1 MKLDEYTLTQ
11 FLGKGTFGEVYLTRK
26 DGSNN
31 LYATKRMDRTMV
43 DNPRYKKYFN
53 NEISILKILSNNNY
67 IIHLEK
73 KKETVHNYYLI
84 MEYCNGGSLQQC
96 LRRYKETYHQPFTEE
111 IVQHLMR
118 QIVGAVKH
126 IHSNGIIHRDLKL
139 ENILVNFQN
148 RKDYDDVNLLKA
160 QIKIID
166 FGFASSKDDPEW
178 NKTAIGSP
186 LNMDPLIL
194 KKFNSG
200 RAETKDSYYD
210 EKADIWSLGALCYQM
225 LIGHSP
231 FDAYNM
237 QELAEKVEEGTYSVP
252 TNLSREVVS
261 FLNGMLQYDP
271 KRRLNAEELS
281 KHAFLTKNYTQF
293 QHINTNLISRKVS
306 GGQLNIN
313 IKNNQSIWAIFNEKD
328 QETLNNIP
336 GKFYSDTPISELSE
350 SRYLPNPD
358 NVYGIAPKPY
368 GAQNLSLGGDF
379 EPTKSVPISDLN
391 STQQSETNP
400 SYNSNGGMYSP
411 VTPAKN
417 IQGQMPNYPGNQK
430 NISPQQNIN
439 LVRTQQMMNNNMN
452 NNTNPNSNIVTIKN
466 GDFFNEENI
475 PIQNKNQQP
484 PIYNFGRANSNNNIP
499 PNIQIPNPLN
509 PRQNQIQPPYGNFK
523 PPQNVVNPMKQNE
536 QVGRNPPGR
545 KFTGNPPIQSPQQR
559 PPQPQIYPPQ
569 PLIRPPQPQIY
580 PPQPLIRPPQPQIY
594 PPRQLTSPPQPQIYP
609 PRQLTSPP
617 QPQIY
622 PPQQLTSPPQPQ
634 IYRPQQLIRPP
645 QPQNGFPQQQLSP
658 PQQIAPIQ
666 NNIDIGKGINQ
677 INRSPVKPQL
687 YKIKTNNQ
695 NNINQKPP
703 NLISKQQNQQINQY
717 PPGVAPHTGNIPYM
731 TPPQQG
737 NLNMANQPKP
747 IATPIKTTK
756 VNGQRK
762 NTNEISPKM
771 QFQNQTPQLQR
782 LASATH
788 LISQNKLN
796 DPQFNTQQEGR
807 NYMVPKTTGKSN
819 NNKVVQTRSQN
830 GIVRN
835 IQYGNLPQNHQN
847 TMTVRNQPNPVYH

>member
-1 MKLDEYTLTQ
+1 M
-11 FLGKGTFGEVYLTRK
+11 
-26 DGSNN
+26 
-31 LYATKRMDRTMV
+31 
-43 DNPRYKKYFN
+43 
-53 NEISILKILSNNNY
+53 
-67 IIHLEK
+67 
-73 KKETVHNYYLI
+73 
-84 MEYCNGGSLQQC
+84 
-96 LRRYKETYHQPFTEE
+96 
-111 IVQHLMR
+111 
-118 QIVGAVKH
+118 
-126 IHSNGIIHRDLKL
+126 
-139 ENILVNFQN
+139 
-148 RKDYDDVNLLKA
+148 
-160 QIKIID
+160 
-166 FGFASSKDDPEW
+166 
-178 NKTAIGSP
+178 
-186 LNMDPLIL
+186 
-194 KKFNSG
+194 
-200 RAETKDSYYD
+200 
-210 EKADIWSLGALCYQM
+210 
-225 LIGHSP
+225 
-231 FDAYNM
+231 
-237 QELAEKVEEGTYSVP
+237 
-252 TNLSREVVS
+252 
-261 FLNGMLQYDP
+261 
-271 KRRLNAEELS
+271 
-281 KHAFLTKNYTQF
+281 
-293 QHINTNLISRKVS
+293 
-306 GGQLNIN
+306 
-313 IKNNQSIWAIFNEKD
+313 
-328 QETLNNIP
+328 
-336 GKFYSDTPISELSE
+336 
-350 SRYLPNPD
+350 
-358 NVYGIAPKPY
+358 
-368 GAQNLSLGGDF
+368 GGDF

-439 LVRTQQMMNNNMN
+439 LVRTPQMMNNNMN

-545 KFTGNPPIQSPQQR
+545 KFTGNPPILSPQQR

-580 PPQPLIRPPQPQIY
+580 PPQ
-594 PPRQLTSPPQPQIYP
+594 
-609 PRQLTSPP
+609 
-617 QPQIY
+617 
-622 PPQQLTSPPQPQ
+622 
-634 IYRPQQLIRPP
+634 QLIRPP

-658 PQQIAPIQ
+658 QQIASIQ
-666 NNIDIGKGINQ
+666 NNIAIGKGNNQ
-677 INRSPVKPQL
+677 INRSPVKPPL
-687 YKIKTNNQ
+687 YNIKTNNQ
-695 NNINQKPP
+695 NNINQRPP

-737 NLNMANQPKP
+737 NLNMDNQPKP

-782 LASATH
+782 VASDTH
-788 LISQNKLN
+788 LIRPKKLN

-830 GIVRN
+830 DIVRN
-835 IQYGNLPQNHQN
+835 IQYGNLPQNQQN

>member
-53 NEISILKILSNNNY
+53 NEISILKILSNNNN

-96 LRRYKETYHQPFTEE
+96 LRRYKESYHQPFTEE

-118 QIVGAVKH
+118 QIVGAVKY

-139 ENILVNFQN
+139 DNILVNFQN

-368 GAQNLSLGGDF
+368 GAKNLSLGGDF
-379 EPTKSVPISDLN
+379 APTKSVPISDLN

-439 LVRTQQMMNNNMN
+439 LVRTPQMMNNNMN

-580 PPQPLIRPPQPQIY
+580 PPQ
-594 PPRQLTSPPQPQIYP
+594 
-609 PRQLTSPP
+609 
-617 QPQIY
+617 
-622 PPQQLTSPPQPQ
+622 
-634 IYRPQQLIRPP
+634 QLIRPP

-658 PQQIAPIQ
+658 PQQIASIQ
-666 NNIDIGKGINQ
+666 NNIAIGKGINQ

-695 NNINQKPP
+695 NNINQRPP

-737 NLNMANQPKP
+737 NLNMADQPKP

-782 LASATH
+782 VVSATD
-788 LISQNKLN
+788 LFRQNKLN

-835 IQYGNLPQNHQN
+835 IQYGNIPQNQLN

>member
-1 MKLDEYTLTQ
+1 MMKLDEYTLTQ

-53 NEISILKILSNNNY
+53 NEISILKILSNNNN

-96 LRRYKETYHQPFTEE
+96 LRRYKESYHQPFTEE

-139 ENILVNFQN
+139 DNILVNFQN

-368 GAQNLSLGGDF
+368 GAKNLSLGGDF

-400 SYNSNGGMYSP
+400 SFNSNGGIYSP

-430 NISPQQNIN
+430 NIYPQQNMN
-439 LVRTQQMMNNNMN
+439 LVRTPQMMNNNMN

-466 GDFFNEENI
+466 GDFFNKENI

-484 PIYNFGRANSNNNIP
+484 PMYNFGGANSNNNIP

-509 PRQNQIQPPYGNFK
+509 PKQNQIQPPYGNFK

-545 KFTGNPPIQSPQQR
+545 KLTGNPPTQSPQ
-559 PPQPQIYPPQ
+559 
-569 PLIRPPQPQIY
+569 
-580 PPQPLIRPPQPQIY
+580 
-594 PPRQLTSPPQPQIYP
+594 PR
-609 PRQLTSPP
+609 PP

-658 PQQIAPIQ
+658 PQQIASIQ
-666 NNIDIGKGINQ
+666 NNIAIGKGNNR
-677 INRSPVKPQL
+677 INRSPVEPPL
-687 YKIKTNNQ
+687 YKNKTNNQ
-695 NNINQKPP
+695 NNINQRPP
-703 NLISKQQNQQINQY
+703 NLISKQQNQQINPY

-747 IATPIKTTK
+747 IGTPIKATK
-756 VNGQRK
+756 VNCQRK

-782 LASATH
+782 VGSATN

-835 IQYGNLPQNHQN
+835 IQYGNLPQNQQN
-847 TMTVRNQPNPVYH
+847 TMAVRNQPNPVYH

>member
-53 NEISILKILSNNNY
+53 NEISILKILSNNNN

-139 ENILVNFQN
+139 DNILVNFQN

-194 KKFNSG
+194 RKFNSG

-336 GKFYSDTPISELSE
+336 GQFYSDTPISELSE

-430 NISPQQNIN
+430 NIYPQQNIN
-439 LVRTQQMMNNNMN
+439 LVRTPQMMNNNMN

-466 GDFFNEENI
+466 GDFFNKENI

-484 PIYNFGRANSNNNIP
+484 PMYNFGRANSNNNIP
-499 PNIQIPNPLN
+499 PNIQIPNLLN
-509 PRQNQIQPPYGNFK
+509 PRQNQIQPPYSNFK

-545 KFTGNPPIQSPQQR
+545 KFTGNPPTQSPQ
-559 PPQPQIYPPQ
+559 
-569 PLIRPPQPQIY
+569 
-580 PPQPLIRPPQPQIY
+580 
-594 PPRQLTSPPQPQIYP
+594 PR
-609 PRQLTSPP
+609 PP

-622 PPQQLTSPPQPQ
+622 PPQQL
-634 IYRPQQLIRPP
+634 IRPA

-658 PQQIAPIQ
+658 PQQIASIQ
-666 NNIDIGKGINQ
+666 NNIAIGKGNNR
-677 INRSPVKPQL
+677 INRSPVKPPF

-695 NNINQKPP
+695 NNINQRPP

-717 PPGVAPHTGNIPYM
+717 SPGVAPHTGNIPYM

-737 NLNMANQPKP
+737 NLNMDNQPKP

-782 LASATH
+782 VASATD
-788 LISQNKLN
+788 LIRQNKLN

-819 NNKVVQTRSQN
+819 NNKVVQARSQN

-835 IQYGNLPQNHQN
+835 IQYGNLPQNQQN

>member
-53 NEISILKILSNNNY
+53 NEISILKILSNNNN

-96 LRRYKETYHQPFTEE
+96 LRRYKESYHQPFTEE

-139 ENILVNFQN
+139 DNILVNFQN

-328 QETLNNIP
+328 QETLNTLY
-336 GKFYSDTPISELSE
+336 FL
-350 SRYLPNPD
+350 L
-358 NVYGIAPKPY
+358 
-368 GAQNLSLGGDF
+368 
-379 EPTKSVPISDLN
+379 
-391 STQQSETNP
+391 
-400 SYNSNGGMYSP
+400 
-411 VTPAKN
+411 
-417 IQGQMPNYPGNQK
+417 
-430 NISPQQNIN
+430 
-439 LVRTQQMMNNNMN
+439 
-452 NNTNPNSNIVTIKN
+452 
-466 GDFFNEENI
+466 FFNLLI
-475 PIQNKNQQP
+475 
-484 PIYNFGRANSNNNIP
+484 
-499 PNIQIPNPLN
+499 
-509 PRQNQIQPPYGNFK
+509 NFK
-523 PPQNVVNPMKQNE
+523 
-536 QVGRNPPGR
+536 
-545 KFTGNPPIQSPQQR
+545 I
-559 PPQPQIYPPQ
+559 
-569 PLIRPPQPQIY
+569 L
-580 PPQPLIRPPQPQIY
+580 
-594 PPRQLTSPPQPQIYP
+594 
-609 PRQLTSPP
+609 
-617 QPQIY
+617 
-622 PPQQLTSPPQPQ
+622 
-634 IYRPQQLIRPP
+634 
-645 QPQNGFPQQQLSP
+645 
-658 PQQIAPIQ
+658 
-666 NNIDIGKGINQ
+666 
-677 INRSPVKPQL
+677 
-687 YKIKTNNQ
+687 
-695 NNINQKPP
+695 
-703 NLISKQQNQQINQY
+703 
-717 PPGVAPHTGNIPYM
+717 
-731 TPPQQG
+731 
-737 NLNMANQPKP
+737 
-747 IATPIKTTK
+747 
-756 VNGQRK
+756 
-762 NTNEISPKM
+762 
-771 QFQNQTPQLQR
+771 
-782 LASATH
+782 
-788 LISQNKLN
+788 
-796 DPQFNTQQEGR
+796 
-807 NYMVPKTTGKSN
+807 
-819 NNKVVQTRSQN
+819 
-830 GIVRN
+830 
-835 IQYGNLPQNHQN
+835 
-847 TMTVRNQPNPVYH
+847 

>member
-1 MKLDEYTLTQ
+1 MMKLDEYTLTQ

-53 NEISILKILSNNNY
+53 NEISILKILSNNNN

-96 LRRYKETYHQPFTEE
+96 LRRYKESYHQPFSEE

-139 ENILVNFQN
+139 DNILVNFQN

-271 KRRLNAEELS
+271 KRRLNAEQLS

-368 GAQNLSLGGDF
+368 GAKNLSLGGDF

-400 SYNSNGGMYSP
+400 SFNSNGGIYSP

-430 NISPQQNIN
+430 NIYPQQNMN
-439 LVRTQQMMNNNMN
+439 LVRTPQMMNNNMN

-466 GDFFNEENI
+466 GDFFNKENI

-484 PIYNFGRANSNNNIP
+484 PMYNFGGANSNNNIP

-509 PRQNQIQPPYGNFK
+509 PKQNQIQPPYGNFK

-545 KFTGNPPIQSPQQR
+545 KLTGNPPIQSPQ
-559 PPQPQIYPPQ
+559 
-569 PLIRPPQPQIY
+569 
-580 PPQPLIRPPQPQIY
+580 
-594 PPRQLTSPPQPQIYP
+594 PR
-609 PRQLTSPP
+609 
-617 QPQIY
+617 
-622 PPQQLTSPPQPQ
+622 PPQPQ

-658 PQQIAPIQ
+658 PQQIASIQ
-666 NNIDIGKGINQ
+666 NNIAIGKGNNR
-677 INRSPVKPQL
+677 INRSPVEPPL

-695 NNINQKPP
+695 NNINQRPP
-703 NLISKQQNQQINQY
+703 NLISKQQNQQINPY

-747 IATPIKTTK
+747 IGTPIKATK
-756 VNGQRK
+756 VNCQRK

-782 LASATH
+782 VGSATN

-835 IQYGNLPQNHQN
+835 IQYGNLPQNQQN
-847 TMTVRNQPNPVYH
+847 TMAVRNQPNPVYH

>member
-53 NEISILKILSNNNY
+53 NEISILKILSNNNN

-96 LRRYKETYHQPFTEE
+96 LRRYKESYHQPFTEE

-139 ENILVNFQN
+139 DNILVNFQN

-439 LVRTQQMMNNNMN
+439 LVRTPQMMNNNMN

-580 PPQPLIRPPQPQIY
+580 PPQ
-594 PPRQLTSPPQPQIYP
+594 
-609 PRQLTSPP
+609 
-617 QPQIY
+617 
-622 PPQQLTSPPQPQ
+622 
-634 IYRPQQLIRPP
+634 QLIRPP

-658 PQQIAPIQ
+658 PQQIASIQ
-666 NNIDIGKGINQ
+666 NNIAIGKGNNR
-677 INRSPVKPQL
+677 INRSPVKPPL

-695 NNINQKPP
+695 NNQRPS
-703 NLISKQQNQQINQY
+703 NLISNQKNQQINPY

-731 TPPQQG
+731 TPSQQG
-737 NLNMANQPKP
+737 NLNTANQPKP
-747 IATPIKTTK
+747 IGTPIKTMK

-782 LASATH
+782 VGSATI

>member
-1 MKLDEYTLTQ
+1 MMKLDEYTLTQ

-53 NEISILKILSNNNY
+53 NEISILKILSNNNN

-96 LRRYKETYHQPFTEE
+96 LRRYKESYHQPFTEE

-139 ENILVNFQN
+139 DNILVNFQN

-336 GKFYSDTPISELSE
+336 GQFYSDTPISELSE

-430 NISPQQNIN
+430 NIYPQQNMN
-439 LVRTQQMMNNNMN
+439 LVRTPQMMNNNMN

-466 GDFFNEENI
+466 GDFFNKENI

-484 PIYNFGRANSNNNIP
+484 PMYNFGGANSNNNIP

-509 PRQNQIQPPYGNFK
+509 PKQNQIQPPYGNFK

-545 KFTGNPPIQSPQQR
+545 KLTGNPPIQSPQ
-559 PPQPQIYPPQ
+559 
-569 PLIRPPQPQIY
+569 
-580 PPQPLIRPPQPQIY
+580 
-594 PPRQLTSPPQPQIYP
+594 PR
-609 PRQLTSPP
+609 PP

-666 NNIDIGKGINQ
+666 NNIAIGKGINR
-677 INRSPVKPQL
+677 INRSPVEPPL

-695 NNINQKPP
+695 NNINQRPP
-703 NLISKQQNQQINQY
+703 NLISKQQNQQINPY

-747 IATPIKTTK
+747 IGTPIKATK
-756 VNGQRK
+756 VNCQRK

-782 LASATH
+782 VGSATI

>member
-53 NEISILKILSNNNY
+53 NEISILKILSNNNN

-139 ENILVNFQN
+139 DNILVNFQN

-336 GKFYSDTPISELSE
+336 GQFYSDTPISELSE

-358 NVYGIAPKPY
+358 NVYGIAQKPY
-368 GAQNLSLGGDF
+368 GAKNLSLGGDF

-400 SYNSNGGMYSP
+400 SFNSNGGIYSP

-439 LVRTQQMMNNNMN
+439 LVRTPQMMNNNMN

-545 KFTGNPPIQSPQQR
+545 KLTGNPPIQSPQPR

-569 PLIRPPQPQIY
+569 P
-580 PPQPLIRPPQPQIY
+580 
-594 PPRQLTSPPQPQIYP
+594 
-609 PRQLTSPP
+609 
-617 QPQIY
+617 
-622 PPQQLTSPPQPQ
+622 
-634 IYRPQQLIRPP
+634 LIRPP

-658 PQQIAPIQ
+658 PQQIASIQ
-666 NNIDIGKGINQ
+666 NNIAIGKGNNR
-677 INRSPVKPQL
+677 INRSPVEPPL

-695 NNINQKPP
+695 NNINQRPP

-737 NLNMANQPKP
+737 NLNTANQPKP
-747 IATPIKTTK
+747 IGTPIKATK
-756 VNGQRK
+756 VNCQRK

-782 LASATH
+782 VTSATH
-788 LISQNKLN
+788 LIRPKKLN

-835 IQYGNLPQNHQN
+835 IQYGNLPQNQQN
-847 TMTVRNQPNPVYH
+847 TMAVRNQPNPVYH

>member
-1 MKLDEYTLTQ
+1 
-11 FLGKGTFGEVYLTRK
+11 
-26 DGSNN
+26 
-31 LYATKRMDRTMV
+31 
-43 DNPRYKKYFN
+43 
-53 NEISILKILSNNNY
+53 
-67 IIHLEK
+67 
-73 KKETVHNYYLI
+73 
-84 MEYCNGGSLQQC
+84 
-96 LRRYKETYHQPFTEE
+96 
-111 IVQHLMR
+111 
-118 QIVGAVKH
+118 
-126 IHSNGIIHRDLKL
+126 
-139 ENILVNFQN
+139 
-148 RKDYDDVNLLKA
+148 
-160 QIKIID
+160 
-166 FGFASSKDDPEW
+166 
-178 NKTAIGSP
+178 
-186 LNMDPLIL
+186 
-194 KKFNSG
+194 
-200 RAETKDSYYD
+200 
-210 EKADIWSLGALCYQM
+210 
-225 LIGHSP
+225 
-231 FDAYNM
+231 
-237 QELAEKVEEGTYSVP
+237 
-252 TNLSREVVS
+252 
-261 FLNGMLQYDP
+261 
-271 KRRLNAEELS
+271 
-281 KHAFLTKNYTQF
+281 
-293 QHINTNLISRKVS
+293 
-306 GGQLNIN
+306 
-313 IKNNQSIWAIFNEKD
+313 
-328 QETLNNIP
+328 
-336 GKFYSDTPISELSE
+336 
-350 SRYLPNPD
+350 
-358 NVYGIAPKPY
+358 
-368 GAQNLSLGGDF
+368 
-379 EPTKSVPISDLN
+379 
-391 STQQSETNP
+391 
-400 SYNSNGGMYSP
+400 MYSP

-439 LVRTQQMMNNNMN
+439 LVRTPQMMNNNMN

-545 KFTGNPPIQSPQQR
+545 KFTGNPPIQSTQPR
-559 PPQPQIYPPQ
+559 PPQS
-569 PLIRPPQPQIY
+569 LIRPPQPQIY

-594 PPRQLTSPPQPQIYP
+594 TPQPLI
-609 PRQLTSPP
+609 RPP

-666 NNIDIGKGINQ
+666 NNIAIGEGINR
-677 INRSPVKPQL
+677 IDRSPVKPPL

-695 NNINQKPP
+695 NNQNIINQRPP
-703 NLISKQQNQQINQY
+703 NLISKQQNQQINPY

-737 NLNMANQPKP
+737 NLNMANQHKP

-756 VNGQRK
+756 INGQRK

-782 LASATH
+782 VVSATN
-788 LISQNKLN
+788 LFSQNKLN

-835 IQYGNLPQNHQN
+835 IQYGNLPQNQQN

>member
-53 NEISILKILSNNNY
+53 NEISILKILSNNNN

-139 ENILVNFQN
+139 DNILVNFQN

-271 KRRLNAEELS
+271 KRRLNAEQLS

-306 GGQLNIN
+306 GGQLKIN

-336 GKFYSDTPISELSE
+336 GQFYSDTPISELSE

-368 GAQNLSLGGDF
+368 GAKNLSLGGDF

-439 LVRTQQMMNNNMN
+439 LVRTPQMMNNNMN

-484 PIYNFGRANSNNNIP
+484 PIYNFGRDNSNNNIP

-545 KFTGNPPIQSPQQR
+545 KLTGNPPTQSPQ
-559 PPQPQIYPPQ
+559 
-569 PLIRPPQPQIY
+569 
-580 PPQPLIRPPQPQIY
+580 
-594 PPRQLTSPPQPQIYP
+594 PR
-609 PRQLTSPP
+609 PP

-658 PQQIAPIQ
+658 QQIASIQ
-666 NNIDIGKGINQ
+666 NNIAIGKGNNRIY
-677 INRSPVKPQL
+677 RSPVKPPL
-687 YKIKTNNQ
+687 YNIKTNNQ
-695 NNINQKPP
+695 NNINQRPP

-737 NLNMANQPKP
+737 NLNMDNQPKP
-747 IATPIKTTK
+747 IATPIKATK
-756 VNGQRK
+756 VNCQRK

-782 LASATH
+782 VASDTH
-788 LISQNKLN
+788 LIRPKKLN

-835 IQYGNLPQNHQN
+835 IQYGNLPQNQQN

>member
-53 NEISILKILSNNNY
+53 NEISILKILSNNNN

-139 ENILVNFQN
+139 DNILVNFQN

-358 NVYGIAPKPY
+358 NVYGIAQKPY
-368 GAQNLSLGGDF
+368 GAKNLSLGGDF

-400 SYNSNGGMYSP
+400 SFNSNGGIYSP

-439 LVRTQQMMNNNMN
+439 LVRTPQMMNNNMN

-545 KFTGNPPIQSPQQR
+545 KLTGNPPIQSPQPR

-569 PLIRPPQPQIY
+569 P
-580 PPQPLIRPPQPQIY
+580 
-594 PPRQLTSPPQPQIYP
+594 
-609 PRQLTSPP
+609 
-617 QPQIY
+617 
-622 PPQQLTSPPQPQ
+622 
-634 IYRPQQLIRPP
+634 LIRPP

-658 PQQIAPIQ
+658 PQQIASIQ
-666 NNIDIGKGINQ
+666 NNIAIGKGNNR
-677 INRSPVKPQL
+677 INRSPVEPPL

-695 NNINQKPP
+695 NNINQRPP

-737 NLNMANQPKP
+737 NLNTANQPKP
-747 IATPIKTTK
+747 IGTPIKATK
-756 VNGQRK
+756 VNCQRK

-782 LASATH
+782 VTSATH
-788 LISQNKLN
+788 LIRPKKLN

-835 IQYGNLPQNHQN
+835 IQYGNLPQNQQN
-847 TMTVRNQPNPVYH
+847 TMAVRNQPNPVYH

>member
-53 NEISILKILSNNNY
+53 NEISILKILSNNNN

-96 LRRYKETYHQPFTEE
+96 LRRYKESYHQPFTEE

-139 ENILVNFQN
+139 DNILVNFQN

-336 GKFYSDTPISELSE
+336 GQFYSDTPISELSE

-368 GAQNLSLGGDF
+368 GAKNLSLGGDF

-430 NISPQQNIN
+430 NIYPQQNMN
-439 LVRTQQMMNNNMN
+439 LVRTPQMMNNNMN

-536 QVGRNPPGR
+536 QVGRNPPGM
-545 KFTGNPPIQSPQQR
+545 KFTGNPPTQSPQPR

-569 PLIRPPQPQIY
+569 PLIR
-580 PPQPLIRPPQPQIY
+580 
-594 PPRQLTSPPQPQIYP
+594 
-609 PRQLTSPP
+609 PP

-666 NNIDIGKGINQ
+666 NNIAIDKGINR
-677 INRSPVKPQL
+677 INRSPVKPPL

-695 NNINQKPP
+695 NNQRPS
-703 NLISKQQNQQINQY
+703 NLISNQKNQQINPY

-731 TPPQQG
+731 APPQQG
-737 NLNMANQPKP
+737 NLNMADQHKP

-756 VNGQRK
+756 INGQRK

-782 LASATH
+782 VVSATN
-788 LISQNKLN
+788 LFSQNKLN

-835 IQYGNLPQNHQN
+835 IQYGNLPQNQQN

>member
-1 MKLDEYTLTQ
+1 MMKLDEYTLTQ

-53 NEISILKILSNNNY
+53 NEISILKILSNNNN

-84 MEYCNGGSLQQC
+84 MEYRNGGSLQQC
-96 LRRYKETYHQPFTEE
+96 LRRYKESYHQPFTEE

-139 ENILVNFQN
+139 DNILVNFQN

-336 GKFYSDTPISELSE
+336 GQFYSDTPISELSE

-368 GAQNLSLGGDF
+368 GAKNLSLGGDF

-400 SYNSNGGMYSP
+400 SFNSNEGIYSP

-430 NISPQQNIN
+430 NIYPQQNMN
-439 LVRTQQMMNNNMN
+439 LVRTPQMMNNNMN

-466 GDFFNEENI
+466 GDFFNKENI

-484 PIYNFGRANSNNNIP
+484 PMYNFGGANSNNNIP

-509 PRQNQIQPPYGNFK
+509 PKQNQIQPPYGNFK

-545 KFTGNPPIQSPQQR
+545 KLTGNPPIQSPQPR
-559 PPQPQIYPPQ
+559 PPQPQIYP
-569 PLIRPPQPQIY
+569 
-580 PPQPLIRPPQPQIY
+580 
-594 PPRQLTSPPQPQIYP
+594 
-609 PRQLTSPP
+609 
-617 QPQIY
+617 
-622 PPQQLTSPPQPQ
+622 
-634 IYRPQQLIRPP
+634 PQQLIRPP

-658 PQQIAPIQ
+658 PQQIASIQ
-666 NNIDIGKGINQ
+666 NNIAIGKGNNR
-677 INRSPVKPQL
+677 INRSPVEPPL

-695 NNINQKPP
+695 NNINQRPP
-703 NLISKQQNQQINQY
+703 NLISKQQNQQINPY

-782 LASATH
+782 VGSATN

-835 IQYGNLPQNHQN
+835 IQYGNLPQNQQN

>member
-31 LYATKRMDRTMV
+31 LYATKRMDRAMV

-53 NEISILKILSNNNY
+53 NEISILKILSNNNN

-139 ENILVNFQN
+139 DNILVNFQN

-368 GAQNLSLGGDF
+368 GAKNLSLGGDF

-400 SYNSNGGMYSP
+400 SFNSNGGIYSP

-430 NISPQQNIN
+430 NIYPQQNIN
-439 LVRTQQMMNNNMN
+439 LVRTPQMMN

-466 GDFFNEENI
+466 GDFFNKENI

-484 PIYNFGRANSNNNIP
+484 PMYNFGRANSNNNIP

-545 KFTGNPPIQSPQQR
+545 KFTGNPPIQSPQPR

-569 PLIRPPQPQIY
+569 P
-580 PPQPLIRPPQPQIY
+580 
-594 PPRQLTSPPQPQIYP
+594 
-609 PRQLTSPP
+609 
-617 QPQIY
+617 
-622 PPQQLTSPPQPQ
+622 LTSPPQPQ

-666 NNIDIGKGINQ
+666 NNIAIGKGINR
-677 INRSPVKPQL
+677 INRSPVEPPL

-695 NNINQKPP
+695 NNINQRPP

-747 IATPIKTTK
+747 IGTPIKATK
-756 VNGQRK
+756 VNCQRK

-782 LASATH
+782 VVSATD
-788 LISQNKLN
+788 LIRPNKLN

-835 IQYGNLPQNHQN
+835 IQYGNLPQNQQN